1 MPVPPFGHEPA
12 ATPVA
17 VVFGGPSAEHDVSV
31 VSGTAIA
38 EALSDAGYPVSTWLI
53 DLEGGWWWLPDG
65 HRREGR
71 PQAAYDDPAALGAT
85 GPNLPGEAL
94 ASLAAEEPRPVVF
107 LALHGPFGEDGTAQ
121 ALCEAAGLAY
131 TGSGVT
137 ASAIGMDKAVFKRL
151 VRGLGLPVV
160 DWREVRAA
168 RWARDPEGVL
178 TELEAFAAATGDER
192 LMVKPSGLGSSVGMT
207 LAHTPAERAAALDEA
222 FRFDDVALVERYL
235 AGARDLE
242 VAVIGNEPD
251 RIELYGPGE
260 IVPGHEFYD
269 YAAKYTPGL
278 SRTTIAADVPPLLA
292 ESMRKLARDT
302 YRACGCEGFA
312 RVDFLLAG
320 DVLVISEIN
329 TIPGFTPISLF
340 PTMPSSAGYTFID
353 VCRRVVDLALERDA
367 ARVRHRL
374 TAADL
379 PR

>member
-1 MPVPPFGHEPA
+1 MPVPPLAHTPP

-17 VVFGGPSAEHDVSV
+17 VVFGGPSAEHDVSI

-38 EALSDAGYPVSTWLI
+38 DALAGAGYPVASWVI
-53 DLEGGWWWLPDG
+53 DLDGGWWWLPDG
-65 HRREGR
+65 HRRDGR

-85 GPNLPGEAL
+85 GPHLAGEAL
-94 ASLAAEEPRPVVF
+94 DSLATLDPRPVVF
-107 LALHGPFGEDGTAQ
+107 LALHGPFGEDGTVQ

-131 TGSGVT
+131 TGSGVA
-137 ASAIGMDKAVFKRL
+137 ASAIGMDKAIFKRL

-160 DWREVRAA
+160 DWREVRSG
-168 RWARDPEGVL
+168 RWAREPAAVL
-178 TELEAFAAATGDER
+178 AELEAFAAGTGDRR
-192 LMVKPSGLGSSVGMT
+192 LMVKPSRLGSSVGMT
-207 LAHTPAERAAALDEA
+207 LAHGPDERAHALEEA
-222 FRFDDVALVERYL
+222 FRYDDVALAERYL

-251 RIELYGPGE
+251 RLELYGPGE

-278 SRTTIAADVPPLLA
+278 SRTTTAAEVPPIVA
-292 ESMRKLARDT
+292 EAMRKLARDA

-320 DVLVISEIN
+320 EQLVISEIN

-340 PTMPSSAGYTFID
+340 PTMPAAGGYDFAA
-353 VCRRVVDLALERDA
+353 VCSRVVDLALERDA
-367 ARVRHRL
+367 TRVRHRL
-374 TAADL
+374 APADL